1 MRLAV
6 IGSRDFDDY
15 EFLKKTLDEIPTVKQ
30 IVSGAARGA
39 DTLGERYANENGIPT
54 KIFPAEW
61 LDLSHPDADIRTGK
75 NGKLVDRNAG
85 FRRNLKIIDNADR
98 VIAFWDG
105 HSVGTKHAIDYA
117 IEKNKSIKVVNYR
130 AQQHSLQTTLKGNEY
145 GRKYKQKTL

>member
-6 IGSRDFDDY
+6 IGSRNFTDY
-15 EFLKKTLDEIPTVKQ
+15 EFLKKTLDEIPTVQQ

-39 DTLGERYANENGIPT
+39 DTLGERYAQEKGIPT
-54 KIFPAEW
+54 KIFQVDW

-85 FRRNLKIIDNADR
+85 FRRNLKIIDNADM

-105 HSVGTKHAIDYA
+105 HSVGTKHAIAYA
-117 IEKNKSIKVVNYR
+117 VKQNKSIRIVNYLE
-130 AQQHSLQTTLKGNEY
+130 QQRSLQNTLIGNEY
-145 GRKYKQKTL
+145 RSTYI